1 MVDSA
6 VHLPASLLSVGGTL
20 AALAL
25 LEAVLSADNAVAIA
39 ALVRDLEPAHLRTK
53 ALNWGLVAAF
63 GLRIAVICLASW
75 VLRYPQVQLLG
86 GCYLLWL
93 ALRHFQDQFA
103 SEQEAAGQAPRD
115 VLPFATVI
123 GMVAITDLAF
133 SLDSVTAAVAV
144 TDQVWLVVIGGAMGV
159 AMLRFLAGWV
169 MVWMERFVNLQ
180 NAAYL
185 TVLAVGVRL
194 VARVSL
200 PSLAPPESVL
210 LLMMLAFF
218 LWGFSQRR
226 EPVAPVQESSSSGI
240 GVCMTPKCTSANTTA
255 V

>member
-1 MVDSA
+1 MADPVALDPSSWI
-6 VHLPASLLSVGGTL
+6 HIGGTL

-39 ALVRDLEPAHLRTK
+39 ALVRDLEPAQLRTR
-53 ALNWGLVAAF
+53 ALNGGLVAAF
-63 GLRIAVICLASW
+63 GLRLLVIILASW
-75 VLRYPQVQLLG
+75 VLRYPQMQLLG

-93 ALRHFQDQFA
+93 AIRHFQDQFA
-103 SEQEAAGQAPRD
+103 SEAEAEAEDARGSLR
-115 VLPFATVI
+115 LFTVI
-123 GMVAITDLAF
+123 GMVALTDLAF
-133 SLDSVTAAVAV
+133 SLDSVTAAMAV
-144 TDQVWLVVIGGAMGV
+144 TDQVWLVVLGGAMGV
-159 AMLRFLAGWV
+159 AMLRFLAAWV

-194 VARVSL
+194 VARVL
-200 PSLAPPESVL
+200 VPSLAPPESVL
-210 LLMMLAFF
+210 LVMMLAFF

-226 EPVAPVQESSSSGI
+226 DPVAPVQESSSSAI